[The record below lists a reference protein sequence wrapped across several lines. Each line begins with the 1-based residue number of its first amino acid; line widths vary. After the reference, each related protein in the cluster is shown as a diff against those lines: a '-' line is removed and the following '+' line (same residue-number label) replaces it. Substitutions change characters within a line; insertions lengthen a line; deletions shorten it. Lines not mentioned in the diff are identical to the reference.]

1 MNQERP
7 DEYEAKRIVERVT
20 GIILEHAD
28 TDGGVDYLSADGR
41 SAVEVT
47 RVTDGRKRAGREA
60 LAASRE
66 AGMPAG
72 ELRTCWLVFVPETQS
87 KLKVFLRRVHPALV
101 ELEEAGETLFDRERA
116 AIHLMQQGPLSHVY
130 RPLIAAGVERASAV
144 PNHAYRPHS
153 HRVIPSL
160 GSGGSCSGSDQA
172 LDLLIEALGKK
183 EDNPKKLKASGAEER
198 HLFVWLD
205 DDTRLDIARP
215 LSREAP
221 SWADERFGMPSSRP
235 ALDSAIT
242 HLWVVHQRS
251 GMGWL
256 WDGWIWRRLPGFSE
270 SPVPRG
276 NV

>member
-1 MNQERP
+1 
-7 DEYEAKRIVERVT
+7 
-20 GIILEHAD
+20 
-28 TDGGVDYLSADGR
+28 
-41 SAVEVT
+41 
-47 RVTDGRKRAGREA
+47 
-60 LAASRE
+60 
-66 AGMPAG
+66 MPAG

-87 KLKVFLRRVHPALV
+87 KLKVFLQRVHPALV
-101 ELEEAGETLFDRERA
+101 ELEGAGETLFEQERA

-130 RPLIAAGVERASAV
+130 QPLIAAGVERASAV
-144 PNHAYRPHS
+144 PNHAHRPHT
-153 HRVIPSL
+153 HRVIASL
-160 GSGGSCSGSDQA
+160 GSGGSSSGSDQA
-172 LDLLIEALGKK
+172 LDLLIKALDKK

-221 SWADERFGMPSSRP
+221 SWVDERFGTPSSPP

-251 GMGWL
+251 RMGWL
-256 WDGWIWRRLPGFSE
+256 WDGRTWRKLPGLSE
-270 SPVPRG
+270 SSVPPS